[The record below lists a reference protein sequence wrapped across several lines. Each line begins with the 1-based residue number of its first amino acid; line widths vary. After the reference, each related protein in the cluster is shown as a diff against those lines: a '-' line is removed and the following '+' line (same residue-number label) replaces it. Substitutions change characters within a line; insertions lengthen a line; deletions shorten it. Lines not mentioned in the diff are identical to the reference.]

1 MSSELKLTQVD
12 YRRPDGSFVGIVN
25 GLPYHLLDDP
35 AACPP
40 DLWAQALALVAT
52 HGEPPLE
59 PPPSSPA
66 PPPIPKITRRQCARA
81 LFAMEMITSAEA
93 IAMSAWAEPPAMI
106 ETVFAAMPEPT
117 QTNARIDFAADTYER
132 SNPLLVSVMAAA
144 GSTPAEIDD
153 FFRAAAA
160 L

>member
-1 MSSELKLTQVD
+1 MIVSEVTH
-12 YRRPDGSFVGIVN
+12 RRPDGSYTGLVN

-35 AACPP
+35 VACPP
-40 DLWAQALALVAT
+40 DLWQQALALVAT
-52 HGEPPLE
+52 SGEPPLE
-59 PPPSSPA
+59 PPPPPPA

-81 LFAMEMITSAEA
+81 LFAMNMITSAEA
-93 IAMSAWAEPPAMI
+93 IAMSAWAEPPTEI
-106 ETVFAAMPEPT
+106 ERVFAAMPEPA
-117 QTNARIDFAADTYER
+117 QTNARIDFASELYER
-132 SNPLLVSVMAAA
+132 SNPLLVSVMEAA